1 MVFSSQKIKPVRLYE
16 YYYIMFFLN
25 FIFSMIIP
33 MKFDVIR
40 IFLTKYI
47 KGYFGER
54 KIILVFKN
62 TDLWKGHLKVI

>member
-1 MVFSSQKIKPVRLYE
+1 
-16 YYYIMFFLN
+16 
-25 FIFSMIIP
+25 MIIP

-47 KGYFGER
+47 KGYFGVS

>member
-1 MVFSSQKIKPVRLYE
+1 MVFSSQKIKLVRLYE

-47 KGYFGER
+47 KGYFGVS